1 MPYINTNGVNTSIL
15 LITRVDDLNFE
26 DSVSLLYSDKNTCLP
41 SLKIPPK
48 LISKEPYIFERK
60 INLQCTLFVTQWQ
73 DDRLLK
79 NPKAFL
85 TIWAITTSQ
94 KIGVWSLNTFARLP
108 PPFKKVLLYLNG
120 RSTGY
125 FIKHLLF
132 QVAKYSF

>member
-1 MPYINTNGVNTSIL
+1 MYKHTSYNQSRWSEL
-15 LITRVDDLNFE
+15 WRQCF
-26 DSVSLLYSDKNTCLP
+26 SSLLRLKYMPS

-94 KIGVWSLNTFARLP
+94 KIGVWSLNTSARLP
-108 PPFKKVLLYLNG
+108 PPFKKVLLYLNS